1 MKKYFIEYS
10 KNQIYTCFDGEDKR
24 LNFRFEHN
32 GNEYLFT
39 HLLHG
44 DNKIDIALKRI
55 FKLKDKSSNLC
66 LLLSKI
72 IEQFN
77 IDPKR
82 VTKDEFI
89 YIILPE
95 QDKDLKFGKEKSHS
109 NHIFT
114 DDKYYD
120 RTYPGMMI
128 YNRLKKKLPVINFNF

>member
-1 MKKYFIEYS
+1 MKKYFIKYP

-55 FKLKDKSSNLC
+55 FKLKDKSSDLY

-72 IEQFN
+72 IEQIN

-82 VTKDEFI
+82 SIKDEFI
-89 YIILPE
+89 L
-95 QDKDLKFGKEKSHS
+95 
-109 NHIFT
+109 
-114 DDKYYD
+114 YYLNK
-120 RTYPGMMI
+120 I
-128 YNRLKKKLPVINFNF
+128 KI